1 MDIKIAN
8 IINLFQKRNF
18 NEAKLKCI
26 EIQNLYENNPE
37 IYTKT
42 YKTYANTHKS
52 I

>member
-8 IINLFQKRNF
+8 IINLFEKRNF

-37 IYTKT
+37 FLKYFCSNFI
-42 YKTYANTHKS
+42 
-52 I
+52 

>member
-26 EIQNLYENNPE
+26 EIQNSYENNLSGLQVTNLD
-37 IYTKT
+37 I
-42 YKTYANTHKS
+42 
-52 I
+52 